1 MFGKPQWFRP
11 KTFGWG
17 LVPIAWQGWIY
28 TAGWAAA
35 IGLPFL
41 LLIGRHQALEAM
53 AWMGLSVGAMTCD
66 VWQILRAIRGPQGGG
81 AATASAKSDDN
92 VLYILDS
99 HPGQQR
105 PGQQVATRNY
115 NLQVRR

>member
-17 LVPIAWQGWIY
+17 LIPVVWKGWLY
-28 TAGWAAA
+28 TGGWVAA

-41 LLIGRHQALEAM
+41 VLLGRHQALEAM
-53 AWMGLSVGAMTCD
+53 AWLGVAVGALTYD
-66 VWQILRAIRGPQGGG
+66 VRQILSALCGPRKN
-81 AATASAKSDDN
+81 AATPPSSDDK

-99 HPGQQR
+99 QPGQA
-105 PGQQVATRNY
+105 VATRNY
-115 NLQVRR
+115 KLQVRG

>member
-1 MFGKPQWFRP
+1 MFGKPQWFRS

-17 LVPIAWQGWIY
+17 LVPIRWQGWGY

-35 IGLPFL
+35 IALPFML
-41 LLIGRHQALEAM
+41 LVGRHQAMEAT
-53 AWMGLSVGAMTCD
+53 AWLGLSLATLTYD
-66 VWQILRAIRGPQGGG
+66 VWQILRAIRGSHGRASG
-81 AATASAKSDDN
+81 ASAARDDDS

-99 HPGQQR
+99 QPGQ
-105 PGQQVATRNY
+105 PVATRNY